1 LHRAFPVDVAPRQ
14 YESWRSAVTAAAM
27 VAALGALAGCG
38 SVSPLPGT
46 GVSPGARSTADPEA
60 VDPLF
65 APYARPGVP
74 GAAVLV
80 IKNGRPA
87 LVRAYGLAELETRS
101 PVTEQTNFRLAS
113 LTKAFTATAVMLL
126 VKDGRL
132 GLDDRVRELVPDFP
146 AYGREIRIRHLLGH
160 TSGLRA
166 YEDFVP
172 ETSTR
177 QIKDRDVVALLS
189 RAHGLMFAP
198 GAAFRYCDSNYAIL
212 AVVVEKVSGQTFPRF
227 LQERILQP
235 VGMTSSMVWEPGV
248 TEVPHRAFGYG
259 PKRRGGFGLA
269 DHTSTSTVLGDG
281 GVYSSVRDLV
291 AWDRALDEA
300 TLLGA
305 RLQPLMWTP
314 GALADGTKTR
324 YGLGWFLGGED
335 AGSYA
340 FHRGESSGFNH
351 YMLKD
356 QGRRLTVVVLTNRR
370 GGAPADL
377 AATIA
382 AMPAFR

>member
-1 LHRAFPVDVAPRQ
+1 MEPARARHGTR
-14 YESWRSAVTAAAM
+14 ERSCR
-27 VAALGALAGCG
+27 AALAATAFLLAVGALAGCG
-38 SVSPLPGT
+38 RVAIPPTVVAPSAPISAAD
-46 GVSPGARSTADPEA
+46 ARS
-60 VDPLF
+60 VDRLF

-80 IKNGRPA
+80 VKDGRPA
-87 LVRAYGLAELETRS
+87 LVRTYGLAELES
-101 PVTEQTNFRLAS
+101 AEPVTERTNFRLAS

-126 VKDGRL
+126 VRDGRL
-132 GLDDRVRELVPDFP
+132 TLDDRVRDVVRDFP
-146 AYGREIRIRHLLGH
+146 AYGRNIRIRHLLGH

-177 QIKDRDVVALLS
+177 QFKDRDVVALL
-189 RAHGLMFAP
+189 RRPKGLMFPA
-198 GAAFRYCDSNYAIL
+198 GTAFRYCDSNYAIL
-212 AVVVEKVSGQTFPRF
+212 AVIVESLSGQTFARF
-227 LQERILQP
+227 VQERIFEP
-235 VGMTSSMVWEPGV
+235 VGMTSSVVWEPGV
-248 TEVPHRAFGYG
+248 SEVSHRAFGYG
-259 PKRRGGFGLA
+259 PTRRGGFGLA

-300 TLLGA
+300 TLLGP

-314 GALADGTKTR
+314 GALSDGTRTR
-324 YGLGWFLGGED
+324 YGLGWFLGGD
-335 AGSYA
+335 GAGTYA

-356 QGRRLTVVVLTNRR
+356 PARRLTVVVLTNRR
-370 GGAPADL
+370 GGAPADI

>member
-1 LHRAFPVDVAPRQ
+1 VGPARTRHGTC
-14 YESWRSAVTAAAM
+14 ESSARSALATTALL
-27 VAALGALAGCG
+27 VAVSALTGCG
-38 SVSPLPGT
+38 SVAPASSTGLSPSAP
-46 GVSPGARSTADPEA
+46 VSAADAHA
-60 VDPLF
+60 VDRLF
-65 APYARPGVP
+65 APYDRADVP

-80 IKNGRPA
+80 VKNGRPA
-87 LVRAYGLAELETRS
+87 LVRTYGLAELETQAR
-101 PVTEQTNFRLAS
+101 VTERTNFRIAS

-132 GLDDRVRELVPDFP
+132 TLDDRVSDIVRDFP
-146 AYGREIRIRHLLGH
+146 AYGREISIRHLLGH

-177 QIKDRDVVALLS
+177 QFKDRDVVTLL
-189 RAHGLMFAP
+189 RRTDKLMFAP
-198 GAAFRYCDSNYAIL
+198 GTAFRYCDSNYALL
-212 AVVVEKVSGQTFPRF
+212 AVVVEAVSGQTFARF
-227 LQERILQP
+227 LQERIFQP
-235 VGMTSSMVWEPGV
+235 AGMTSSLAWEPGV
-248 TEVPHRAFGYG
+248 SEVPHRAFGYG

-300 TLLGA
+300 IVLGPN
-305 RLQPLMWTP
+305 LQPLMWTP
-314 GALADGTKTR
+314 GALRDGTRTH
-324 YGLGWFLGGED
+324 YGLGWFLAED
-335 AGSYA
+335 AGGAYA
-340 FHRGESSGFNH
+340 FHRGESSGFNN
-351 YMLKD
+351 YIVKNP
-356 QGRRLTVVVLTNRR
+356 GRRLTVVVLTNRR
-370 GGAPADL
+370 GGSPADI